1 MKAVWAIAKLTI
13 HEAIRNRILY
23 LLFFFAFF
31 LVSFSWIIGK
41 LTVGDE
47 VKIIK
52 DLGLS
57 SIHFFGTLIT
67 VIIGIG
73 LVFREMEKRTIYLVL
88 SKPIRRY
95 QFLLGKFCG
104 LALTLLGVLI
114 TLGALFMM
122 ILFLKG
128 ETSPRI
134 LLAFCGIYQ
143 EWLLISAVALL
154 FSSFSTPL
162 LSVMLT
168 LATFFM
174 GHLSSS
180 LLMLQSRLSG
190 AGAHFTL
197 SALYYVLPDL
207 ELFNIRA
214 QVVHNLPIS
223 ATYFLSATLYWLL
236 YMTAVFLFSV
246 RIFQKKD
253 FV

>member
-1 MKAVWAIAKLTI
+1 MRPVWAIAKLTI
-13 HEAIRNRILY
+13 QEAIRNKILY
-23 LLFFFAFF
+23 LLFFFAVF
-31 LVSFSWIIGK
+31 LVAFSWIIGK

-47 VKIIK
+47 IKIVK

-95 QFLLGKFCG
+95 QFLLGKYLG
-104 LALTLLGVLI
+104 LALTLLGVLV
-114 TLGALFMM
+114 TLGTLFYV
-122 ILFLKG
+122 ILLLKG
-128 ETSPRI
+128 ENNPRI

-143 EWLLISAVALL
+143 EWLLLSAIALM

-168 LATFFM
+168 LATFLM
-174 GHLSSS
+174 GHLSGS
-180 LLMLQSRLSG
+180 LLLLQKRLG
-190 AGAHFTL
+190 TL
-197 SALYYVLPDL
+197 SAQVILSSLYYVIPDL

-214 QVVHNLPIS
+214 QVVHNLPLVPG
-223 ATYFLSATLYWLL
+223 YFLSATLYWAL
-236 YMTAVFLFSV
+236 YLAAVFLFSV

-253 FV
+253 FI

>member
-1 MKAVWAIAKLTI
+1 MKAVWAISKLTVK
-13 HEAIRNRILY
+13 EAIRNKILY

-31 LVSFSWIIGK
+31 LISFSWIIGK

-47 VKIIK
+47 IKIIK

-67 VIIGIG
+67 IIIGIG

-88 SKPIRRY
+88 SKPIRRF
-95 QFLLGKFCG
+95 QFLLGKFFG
-104 LALTLLGVLI
+104 LALMLLAVLVS
-114 TLGALFMM
+114 LGT
-122 ILFLKG
+122 LFLIILAAKG
-128 ETSPRI
+128 ETSSRI
-134 LLAFCGIYQ
+134 LLAFCGIYL
-143 EWLLISAVALL
+143 EWLLMAAIALM

-168 LATFFM
+168 LATFLM

-180 LLMLQSRLSG
+180 LLMLRTRMADSASRFL
-190 AGAHFTL
+190 L
-197 SALYYVLPDL
+197 SALYYALPDL

-223 ATYFLSATLYWLL
+223 EKYFLTTVLYWAL
-236 YMTAVFLFSV
+236 YLSAVFLFSI

>member
-1 MKAVWAIAKLTI
+1 MKAVWAIAKLTLQ
-13 HEAIRNRILY
+13 EAVRNKILY

-31 LVSFSWIIGK
+31 LILFSWIIGK

-47 VKIIK
+47 LKIIK

-57 SIHFFGTLIT
+57 GIHFFGILIT

-88 SKPIRRY
+88 SKPIRRW
-95 QFLLGKFCG
+95 QFLFGKLCG
-104 LALTLLGVLI
+104 LALTLLGVLVS
-114 TLGALFMM
+114 LGVVFTF
-122 ILFLKG
+122 IVFLKG
-128 ETSPRI
+128 ESNPRL

-143 EWLLISAVALL
+143 EWLLVSAIALM

-180 LLMLQSRLSG
+180 LLLLRGRLTDSISQ
-190 AGAHFTL
+190 ALL
-197 SALYYVLPDL
+197 SMLYYVLPDL

-214 QVVHNLPIS
+214 NVVHNLPLS
-223 ATYFLSATLYWLL
+223 SHYFLNTTAYWFF
-236 YMTAVFLFSV
+236 YITAVFLLSV

>member
-1 MKAVWAIAKLTI
+1 MRPVWAVAKLTLK
-13 HEAIRNRILY
+13 EAIRNKILY
-23 LLFFFAFF
+23 LLFFFAVF

-47 VKIIK
+47 TKIIK

-57 SIHFFGTLIT
+57 SIHFFGILIT

-95 QFLLGKFCG
+95 HFLLGKFLG
-104 LALTLLGVLI
+104 LALTLLGVLVSLG
-114 TLGALFMM
+114 TLFVL
-122 ILFLKG
+122 ILILKG
-128 ETSPRI
+128 EMDVRI
-134 LLAFCGIYQ
+134 LLAFIGIYQ
-143 EWLLISAVALL
+143 EWLLIAAIALM

-168 LATFFM
+168 LATFLM

-180 LLMLQSRLSG
+180 LLMLRARL
-190 AGAHFTL
+190 ATWTANIIL
-197 SALYYVLPDL
+197 SALYYVIPDL
-207 ELFNIRA
+207 ELFNIRSH
-214 QVVHNLPIS
+214 VVHNLPLPPKH
-223 ATYFLSATLYWLL
+223 FLDSSLYWVL
-236 YMTAVFLFSV
+236 YLAAVFLFSI

-253 FV
+253 FL